1 MSSLKIIRQTLL
13 TASLAL
19 FLGSCSQSSSR
30 PDASTNDLDRCLSV
44 VNSYTD
50 SISACTTLDEFRR
63 LTHACSEQC
72 DRFRDSDLTLSPEN
86 IDTLR
91 AAMLRHSLT
100 RLSRESELSGVDL
113 PTDSLD
119 YEEISRMLTDR
130 FAACHTLADVFA
142 LRP

>member
-1 MSSLKIIRQTLL
+1 MSSLKILRQTLL
-13 TASLAL
+13 SATISLIL
-19 FLGSCSQSSSR
+19 TSCSQSSSR
-30 PDASTNDLDRCLSV
+30 PADTSNDLDKCLSL

-50 SISACTTLDEFRR
+50 SIAACSSIDEFRR

-72 DRFRDSDLTLSPEN
+72 DRFRDSDLTLSPED
-86 IDTLR
+86 IDTIR
-91 AAMLRHSLT
+91 NAMLRHSLT

-119 YEEISRMLTDR
+119 YEEISRMHNDR
-130 FAACHTLADVFA
+130 FDACHTLADVFA